1 MGELKIFPAE
11 KWKNAHVGKKLLD
24 ALTSAADHAGENGV
38 VAYAVLVVSE
48 DNEDNQI
55 VFYRH
60 YADTS
65 ADVVGLV
72 GMMAMGIRMD
82 MITLPEQDG
91 NK

>member
-1 MGELKIFPAE
+1 M
-11 KWKNAHVGKKLLD
+11 
-24 ALTSAADHAGENGV
+24 
-38 VAYAVLVVSE
+38 LVVSE